1 MGEWRPSGGSRVAA
15 DEIDHPWIDSS
26 RAPLHVWC
34 FPRHFTDE
42 ELRACIDAHRA
53 WRAGVDHPVA
63 WVIDLTHA
71 KNATTAQRRMLA
83 DHVAASEP
91 HDVRWNRGTAF
102 VIPNA
107 IVRATVMAVLWMRH
121 PLFETHLVSTLE
133 DGLSWATGRLPPLS
147 SSAERPCRPG
157 GARRR
162 TSR

>member
-1 MGEWRPSGGSRVAA
+1 MEPGPSRERSCV
-15 DEIDHPWIDSS
+15 IDHAWIDSS
-26 RAPLHVWC
+26 RAPLYVWS
-34 FPRHFTDE
+34 FPRHFDDA
-42 ELRACIDAHRA
+42 ELGACVDAHRE
-53 WRAGVDHPVA
+53 WRAEVDYPVA

-71 KNATTAQRRMLA
+71 RHASTAQRRMLA
-83 DHVAASEP
+83 DHVEASEP
-91 HDVRWNRGTAF
+91 HDLRWNRGTAF